1 MVWEVLSMNKD
12 TMSSEK
18 VNNQKEKI
26 STVKIDNNTYHVI
39 SKFIGTN
46 TSSKIIYDLAVKRI
60 LYDET

>member
-1 MVWEVLSMNKD
+1 MNKD

-46 TSSKIIYDLAVKRI
+46 TSSKIIYDLAIKRI

>member
-1 MVWEVLSMNKD
+1 MNKD

-26 STVKIDNNTYHVI
+26 STVKIDNNAYHVI

>member
-1 MVWEVLSMNKD
+1 MNKD

-18 VNNQKEKI
+18 ENNQKEKI

-39 SKFIGTN
+39 SKFIGID

>member
-1 MVWEVLSMNKD
+1 MNKD

-18 VNNQKEKI
+18 ENNQKEKI

-39 SKFIGTN
+39 SKFIETN

>member
-1 MVWEVLSMNKD
+1 MNKD

-18 VNNQKEKI
+18 ENNQKEKI

-46 TSSKIIYDLAVKRI
+46 TSSKIIYEFSKLKEFYMMKHNLI
-60 LYDET
+60 L